1 VEGSVLLNYYR
12 QVIRQF
18 RHNKNY
24 KKKKDRCNCKFQNF
38 CNLDLMNKYQA
49 IISFDMDDEFMSL
62 VPPHRTYI
70 NYLLNKGVIETYT
83 VSMETQ
89 QSWIVVNANTKLDV
103 EEVLKASPLH
113 KYWSME
119 IVELFV
125 YDSQSNRLPAVQ
137 LN

>member
-1 VEGSVLLNYYR
+1 
-12 QVIRQF
+12 
-18 RHNKNY
+18 
-24 KKKKDRCNCKFQNF
+24 
-38 CNLDLMNKYQA
+38 
-49 IISFDMDDEFMSL
+49 MDEEFMSL

-89 QSWIVVNANTKLDV
+89 QSWIVVNANTKKDV
-103 EEVLKASPLH
+103 EEVLKASPLN

-125 YDSQSNRLPAVQ
+125 FDSQSNRLPAVQ

>member
-1 VEGSVLLNYYR
+1 
-12 QVIRQF
+12 
-18 RHNKNY
+18 
-24 KKKKDRCNCKFQNF
+24 
-38 CNLDLMNKYQA
+38 MT
-49 IISFDMDDEFMSL
+49 L

-89 QSWIVVNANTKLDV
+89 QSWIVVNANTKKDV
-103 EEVLKASPLH
+103 EEVLKASPLN

>member
-1 VEGSVLLNYYR
+1 
-12 QVIRQF
+12 
-18 RHNKNY
+18 
-24 KKKKDRCNCKFQNF
+24 
-38 CNLDLMNKYQA
+38 MNKYQA
-49 IISFDMDDEFMSL
+49 IISFDMDEEFMSW

-70 NYLLNKGVIETYT
+70 NYLLNKGVIEAYT

-89 QSWIVVNANTKLDV
+89 QSWIVVNANTKKDV
-103 EEVLKASPLH
+103 EEVLKASPLN

>member
-1 VEGSVLLNYYR
+1 M
-12 QVIRQF
+12 
-18 RHNKNY
+18 K
-24 KKKKDRCNCKFQNF
+24 
-38 CNLDLMNKYQA
+38 KYQA
-49 IISFDMDDEFMSL
+49 IISFDMDEEFMTL

-70 NYLLNKGVIETYT
+70 NHLLTKGVIETYT

-103 EEVLKASPLH
+103 EDVLKASPLY

-125 YDSQSNRLPAVQ
+125 FDSQSNRLPAVQ